1 MTLQESE
8 LKIESKF
15 LGQKLKCSKLLML
28 HLEILNALHKLLPQT
43 NEAAGNCR
51 ADLVFSDCYFC
62 KRMDVACL
70 NNKYSNSTE

>member
-1 MTLQESE
+1 
-8 LKIESKF
+8 
-15 LGQKLKCSKLLML
+15 ML

-43 NEAAGNCR
+43 NEAAGNCW

-62 KRMDVACL
+62 KRMDEACL